1 MSVAPL
7 LLLFGVEVLSL
18 GIRVPNVV
26 LVEHLPLLLLD
37 FFHLTLSLLLQLV
50 SKRHKQVALP
60 DVELGLK
67 GVVLADS
74 REE

>member
-1 MSVAPL
+1 MSLVPL

-18 GIRVPNVV
+18 GVSVPYVV
-26 LVEHLPLLLLD
+26 LVEHLLLLLLD

-50 SKRHKQVALP
+50 RERHEQVALP

-67 GVVLADS
+67 GVILADS
-74 REE
+74 